1 MLKVEVYIDDGKTSA
16 DVEAVRYAVEA
27 AAEASGTVRH
37 VRVKDMSPRQIGFG
51 DVERGEIASCEGV
64 KLLYRDGHYTVETD
78 KLIRRYWYAYT
89 AVNGFTEQIGEAL
102 QSRMKTAGIQ
112 QPSFED
118 LGQVPLGYEE
128 RTWYERAMQTLTE
141 TGE

>member
-1 MLKVEVYIDDGKTSA
+1 MLKVEVYIDDQETPA

-27 AAEASGTVRH
+27 AAEAWGVVRH

-89 AVNGFTEQIGEAL
+89 AVNGFTEQIADVL
-102 QSRMKTAGIQ
+102 QSRMKKAGVE

-118 LGQVPLGYEE
+118 LAEVPAGYEE
-128 RTWYERAMQTLTE
+128 HTWYEQAMQTLTE
-141 TGE
+141 TDE